1 MPDSIRADVPKTD
14 RELLLQLDMKF
25 DNILEKFQGKDGNG
39 GICQDLADHSK
50 RIQNLEN
57 WRWYILG
64 GISIA
69 TFVLVAFG
77 RYIDIF
83 VKASS

>member
-1 MPDSIRADVPKTD
+1 MPDQIRADVPKTD

-25 DNILEKFQGKDGNG
+25 DNILEKFQGKNGNG
-39 GICQDLADHSK
+39 GICADLEDHGK

-64 GISIA
+64 SVSIA
-69 TFVLVAFG
+69 TFALVAFG
-77 RYIDIF
+77 RYIDVF
-83 VKASS
+83 VRKP